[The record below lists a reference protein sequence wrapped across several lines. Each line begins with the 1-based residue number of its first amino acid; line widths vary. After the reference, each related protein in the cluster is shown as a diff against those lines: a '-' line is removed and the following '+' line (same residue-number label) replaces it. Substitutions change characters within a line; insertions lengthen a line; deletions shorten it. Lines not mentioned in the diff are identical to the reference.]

1 MDSVISFTPAQL
13 VAFIT
18 AIGGAIVSIGAVA
31 TLIFKLV
38 NRVKAPEA
46 EQNRRIK
53 ALEDENKEMKGEIE
67 KLKIRL
73 DDGNGRFEGI
83 EKANRVILRS
93 LQALLAQS
101 LGADATEALKEA
113 KTELDNYFLE
123 K

>member
-1 MDSVISFTPAQL
+1 M
-13 VAFIT
+13 
-18 AIGGAIVSIGAVA
+18 A